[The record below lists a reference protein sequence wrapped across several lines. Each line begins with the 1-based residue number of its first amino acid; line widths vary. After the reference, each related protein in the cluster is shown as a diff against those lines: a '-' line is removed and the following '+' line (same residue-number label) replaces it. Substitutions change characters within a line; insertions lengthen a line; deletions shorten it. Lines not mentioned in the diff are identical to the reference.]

1 MKRIAIIGAGISG
14 LSAAQLLTEYRNNTS
29 LLSRNFEVVVFEKEA
44 RPGGLISCE
53 RINGSLFHTC
63 GGHVFNTRNQE
74 VNDWFWHHFD
84 KDKEFLK
91 TDRNSVILLPNGQHI
106 PYPIENF
113 IYLLDNQTQNSIIH
127 DLLCLKNT
135 NSKPVDNF
143 QDFLKNMFGNTLY
156 HLYFEPY
163 NTKVWRRNLQD
174 MPIAWLS
181 GKLPMS
187 SVEEIIYNNF
197 NRVAEKQF
205 VHSSFYYEHQNGSQ
219 LIADRLS
226 EGLNIKYNTCINQVR
241 NINNKWEIN
250 GNLFDKVIFCGNI
263 KDLPNILQGE
273 PCVNKFSTV
282 INSLQYHGTTATFC
296 EIDSNPYSWIY
307 LPSTRYHAHR
317 IICTG
322 NFSPTN
328 NSIKLQTQ
336 QDMGTLGKNRITA
349 TIEFTDAISKAD
361 IINNLEEI
369 PLHPQYITHKY
380 NQYTYPIQ
388 SKGTREMIALLK
400 QQLSTKGFYLTGRFA
415 DWEYYNMDAAMAAVM
430 KTIKYIIA

>member
-14 LSAAQLLTEYRNNTS
+14 LSAAQLLTEYRNNPKS
-29 LLSRNFEVVVFEKEA
+29 LKRDFEITIYEKEA
-44 RPGGLISCE
+44 KSGGLICCE

-63 GGHVFNTRNQE
+63 GGHVFNTQNQE
-74 VNDWFWHHFD
+74 VNDWFWCHFD

-91 TDRNSVILLPNGQHI
+91 TDRNSVIFLPNGQHV

-113 IYLLDNQTQNSIIH
+113 IYLLDNQTQKDIIH
-127 DLLCLKNT
+127 DLLCLRDSHSMPAN
-135 NSKPVDNF
+135 NF
-143 QDFLKNMFGNTLY
+143 QDFLNNMFGETLY
-156 HLYFEPY
+156 KLYFKPY
-163 NTKVWRRNLQD
+163 NSKVWRRSLHD
-174 MPIAWLS
+174 MPIDWLS

-205 VHSSFYYEHQNGSQ
+205 VHSTFYYERNNGSQ

-226 EGLNIKYNTCINQVR
+226 EGLNIKYNSCIDK
-241 NINNKWEIN
+241 INRSGNKWEIK
-250 GNLFDKVIFCGNI
+250 GIIYDIVIFCGNI
-263 KDLPNILQGE
+263 KELSSILQEE
-273 PCVNKFSTV
+273 PCICCFTED
-282 INSLQYHGTTATFC
+282 INTLQYHGTTATFC

-307 LPSTRYHAHR
+307 LPNTQFQAHR

-328 NSIKLQTQ
+328 NNVTLEPHPQQTSNLT
-336 QDMGTLGKNRITA
+336 DRITA
-349 TIEFTDAISKAD
+349 TIEFTDIISKTD
-361 IINNLEEI
+361 ILENLKKI

-388 SKGTREMIALLK
+388 SKNTREMITSLK
-400 QQLSTKGFYLTGRFA
+400 QQLATKNFYLTGRFA
-415 DWEYYNMDAAMAAVM
+415 DWEYYNMDAAIAAAM
-430 KTIKYIIA
+430 KTIKNIIL